1 MSILRGLLVAALL
14 PAATGWCCRSCGKC
28 FCMSYGVCPRPSES
42 LPMLKPIET
51 WSSSE
56 LVDFINAISPGG
68 ARQSCPENCSVL
80 SIIHSSRFRE
90 LNGADIHHILTEHER
105 NLAMDR
111 AHANASLALPLL
123 LDRLVPA
130 KYLPKLGMAFITR
143 LKFAVE
149 HATTLPPP
157 PKNSSRI

>member
-1 MSILRGLLVAALL
+1 MLR
-14 PAATGWCCRSCGKC
+14 
-28 FCMSYGVCPRPSES
+28 
-42 LPMLKPIET
+42 PIET

-90 LNGADIHHILTEHER
+90 LNGADIHRILTEHER

-149 HATTLPPP
+149 HATTPPPP

>member
-1 MSILRGLLVAALL
+1 MCIRDSIN
-14 PAATGWCCRSCGKC
+14 T
-28 FCMSYGVCPRPSES
+28 
-42 LPMLKPIET
+42 
-51 WSSSE
+51 
-56 LVDFINAISPGG
+56 ISPGG

-90 LNGADIHHILTEHER
+90 LNGADIHRILTEHER

-149 HATTLPPP
+149 HATTPPPP